1 MKTTRLIM
9 AASAVLLTLSSSIF
23 AIDREAQMIDTAW
36 VDGYS
41 FDYYDYIGLHITGE
55 NTIRN
60 TDGKWAILAGVRGG
74 SLSPDTG
81 ENSISLGGEIGLKY
95 YFAELT
101 SVAGLGSYIWN
112 DADDYD
118 FNIGEFTAR
127 ITQRFISPTHP
138 LSPYIKLE
146 AAMQFVDMGES
157 DNVAVYRAFAGCDI
171 LSSETM
177 SFVFEGGYSESD
189 NLDDGPDTE
198 DGWILRLGMRYY
210 WN

>member
-1 MKTTRLIM
+1 MKATRLTI
-9 AASAVLLTLSSSIF
+9 AATAAFLTLSSSLF
-23 AIDREAQMIDTAW
+23 AIDRDAKMIDTVW

-55 NTIRN
+55 NTIQN

-74 SLSPDTG
+74 SISPDIG
-81 ENSISLGGEIGLKY
+81 ENSLSLGGEIGLKY
-95 YFAELT
+95 YFTELT
-101 SVAGLGSYIWN
+101 SIAGLGGYMWN

-118 FNIGEFTAR
+118 FNVGEFTAR
-127 ITQRFISPTHP
+127 LTQRFIPATRP

-146 AAMQFVDMGES
+146 AAIQFVDMVET
-157 DNVAVYRAFAGCDI
+157 DNIAVYRAFAGCDV

-177 SFVFEGGYSESD
+177 AFVFEGGYSESD
-189 NLDDGPDTE
+189 NLDDGIDTE
-198 DGWILRLGMRYY
+198 DGWVVRLAMRYY